1 MTAYY
6 CIMGSVLFLRATCAL
21 WLSVTAAGA
30 QIIEFESNGLKYQT
44 LTREGVTL
52 MFAPIPSHVRGYTIL
67 QVAVQNGSPVT
78 WTVKPEDFSILHEDG
93 TAIPATPART
103 VVNEMIDKAG
113 RGDVI
118 KLVTAYESTL
128 YGNPRYKATN
138 GYEARRQN
146 ALAEFGGNKIKAA
159 AAASAIVMVPTKLKS
174 GESTDGAVF
183 FPEGTKSLPTGKLVV
198 HAAGAVFE
206 FPMVS
211 SN

>member
-1 MTAYY
+1 
-6 CIMGSVLFLRATCAL
+6 MGFDAFLQVTCAL
-21 WLSVTAAGA
+21 VLTAASSGA

-52 MFAPIPSHVRGYTIL
+52 MFAPIPSHVRGYEIL
-67 QVAVQNGSPVT
+67 QVAVQNGSQVT
-78 WTVKPEDFSILHEDG
+78 WTVKPEDFSIRVDDG
-93 TAIPATPART
+93 IVIPATPARS

-128 YGNPRYKATN
+128 YGNSRYRATN

-146 ALAEFGGNKIKAA
+146 ALAEFGSNKLKAA

-183 FPEGTKSLPTGKLVV
+183 FPTNKIVVSGKLIVRT
-198 HAAGAVFE
+198 AGAVFE